1 MKDKA
6 MNEMPETEN
15 VGIMQGFL
23 DSLNEEG
30 DDELDDDGYG
40 AEMMLERRPD
50 SPEILMN
57 NLRGDMRSIDARRD
71 ELADLVGYEVAAE
84 TPEPVL
90 AMLQPILAQGGGI
103 GALPQ
108 SGPMAQGPQPP
119 LGMPPGVPPGG
130 AMPPPP
136 QQGGIAALLAG
147 AGGGAPPGPPPGA
160 PPLPNPATPA
170 GPGAPVGMAR
180 GGPVVQR
187 FEEGSDEDGVTPGT
201 GTSSGDLGFR
211 PTPEMV
217 ALARQRLMAQ
227 MTQGPSTVPDLK
239 AESKRYADI
248 YKDILGS
255 RSDLTQAQ
263 MLFGLGQRALG
274 FAANVD
280 DQGRPLRGSFI
291 SRLAGAA
298 RTLPSEMS
306 QYINQMDKEQRQLQL
321 LGVQAAEKDI
331 ARTKDANLKL
341 METQRKGWVEVLK
354 ADAKANQGVFG
365 SGLTGRML
373 SMFTEMAPKFA
384 RGELTPDQDNQ
395 FITAATQYTQPTQ
408 IESTDPLTG
417 EKSLRTQQNV
427 LPDFVS
433 SALAA
438 RQIKLPT
445 IGNRVLTATG
455 GGGGGG
461 AGTGAGGARVTPA
474 PEPGQDPRTLDAT
487 TQVIVSRAPKA
498 TFFDLAGTGVGVV
511 PVVVGG
517 FARMVP
523 LEAAG
528 NIKPEFQ
535 QSTRALTAM
544 VNQVVTRLQNSPQF
558 AEGER
563 KQLLAELDLKPGLL
577 QNRTGYINDLIAI
590 DNVFESKERQATEQ
604 AGVKELGIPA
614 RNRLYGQIGEYRYIR
629 DQLGI
634 RDRKISSPEQWNAA
648 PPGDYLVLDPNKGIY
663 VLGTKAAPTKR

>member
-187 FEEGSDEDGVTPGT
+187 FQTGSDEDGVTPGT
-201 GTSSGDLGFR
+201 DTSSGDLGFR

-217 ALARQRLMAQ
+217 ARARQQMLAQ
-227 MTQGPSTVPDLK
+227 MSQQPVTVPDLK

-321 LGVQAAEKDI
+321 LGVQAAEKNI
-331 ARTKDANLKL
+331 ASTKDANLKL
-341 METQRKGWVEVLK
+341 LETQRKGWAEVLK
-354 ADAKANQGVFG
+354 ADSKATQGVFG
-365 SGLTGRML
+365 SSLTGRML
-373 SMFTEMAPKFA
+373 AMFNEMAPKFA
-384 RGELTPDQDNQ
+384 RGELTPEQDNQ
-395 FITAATQYTQPTQ
+395 FLIAATQYTQPTQ

-417 EKSLRTQQNV
+417 EKSLRTQRNV
-427 LPDFVS
+427 LPDVVS
-433 SALAA
+433 TALAI
-438 RQIKLPT
+438 RKIKLPT
-445 IGNRVLTATG
+445 MDDRVLTATG
-455 GGGGGG
+455 GGGG
-461 AGTGAGGARVTPA
+461 AGGARVVPA
-474 PEPGQDPRTLDAT
+474 PVPGQDPTTLDAA
-487 TQVIVSRAPKA
+487 TQVAVNRAPKA
-498 TFFDLAGTGVGVV
+498 TFFDLSATGTGLV

-517 FARMVP
+517 FSKMVP
-523 LEAAG
+523 FEFAG

-535 QSTRALTAM
+535 QSTTALTNM
-544 VNQVVTRLQNSPQF
+544 VNQIVTRLQNSPQF

-563 KQLLAELDLKPGLL
+563 KSLLGELDLKPGIL
-577 QNRTGYINDLIAI
+577 QNRTGYINRLVAI
-590 DNVFESKERQATEQ
+590 DNVFESKEKQATEQ
-604 AGVKELGIPA
+604 SQVKEIGIPA

-634 RDRKISSPEQWNAA
+634 RDRKINSTEQWNAA
-648 PPGDYLVLDPNKGIY
+648 PPGEYLVLDPAKGIY
-663 VLGTKAAPTKR
+663 VLGTKAAPTTR

>member
-1 MKDKA
+1 MDDKA
-6 MNEMPETEN
+6 MGEMPETEN

-30 DDELDDDGYG
+30 DDLEDEDGYG

-71 ELADLVGYEVAAE
+71 ELADLVGYEAASE
-84 TPEPVL
+84 TPESVL
-90 AMLQPILAQGGGI
+90 AMLQPILAQQGGI

-160 PPLPNPATPA
+160 PPLPNPAGPG

-187 FEEGSDEDGVTPGT
+187 FQVGSDEDGVTPSE

-217 ALARQRLMAQ
+217 ALARQQLLKS
-227 MTQGPSTVPDLK
+227 MTQAPAAVPNLEDEAK
-239 AESKRYADI
+239 RQAEI
-248 YKDILGS
+248 YKKILGDRTES
-255 RSDLTQAQ
+255 TQAQ
-263 MLFGLGQRALG
+263 MLLGLGQRALG

-280 DQGRPLRGSFI
+280 DQGRPLRGSFL
-291 SRLAGAA
+291 SRLAGAS
-298 RTLPSEMS
+298 RTLPGEMS

-341 METQRKGWVEVLK
+341 METQRKGWAEILK

-365 SGLTGRML
+365 GSLTGRML
-373 SMFTEMAPKFA
+373 GMFNEMAPKFA
-384 RGELTPDQDNQ
+384 RGELTPEQDNQ

-408 IESTDPLTG
+408 IESVNPLTG
-417 EKSLRTQQNV
+417 EKSLRTQQNI

-438 RQIKLPT
+438 RKIKLPT
-445 IGNRVLTATG
+445 VGAQVLTAPSG
-455 GGGGGG
+455 
-461 AGTGAGGARVTPA
+461 GTGRVTPA
-474 PEPGQDPRTLDAT
+474 PVPGQNPTTLDPA
-487 TQVIVSRAPKA
+487 TQVAVNRAPKA
-498 TFFDLAGTGVGVV
+498 TFFDLSSSGTGLV

-517 FARMVP
+517 FAKLVP
-523 LEAAG
+523 FEFAG

-535 QSTRALTAM
+535 QATTALDNM
-544 VNQVVTRLQNSPQF
+544 VNQIVTRLQNSPQF

-563 KQLLAELDLKPGLL
+563 KQLLAELDIKPAML
-577 QNRTGYINDLIAI
+577 QNRTGYINRLVAL
-590 DNVFESKERQATEQ
+590 DNVFASKEQQAVDQ
-604 AGVKELGIPA
+604 AEVKDIGIAA
-614 RNRLYGQIGEYRYIR
+614 RNKLYAQIGEFRYVR

-634 RDRKISSPEQWNAA
+634 RDRKINSTEQWNGA
-648 PPGDYLVLDPNKGIY
+648 PPGEYLVLDPARGIY
-663 VLGTKAAPTKR
+663 VLGTKLPPPKK

>member
-6 MNEMPETEN
+6 MNEMPETDN

-30 DDELDDDGYG
+30 DDGVDEDGYG

-71 ELADLVGYEVAAE
+71 ELADLVGYEVAAD

-103 GALPQ
+103 GTLPQ

-160 PPLPNPATPA
+160 PPLPNPATPG

-187 FEEGSDEDGVTPGT
+187 FEEGSDEDGVTPST

-217 ALARQRLMAQ
+217 ALARQRLMSQ
-227 MTQGPSTVPDLK
+227 MTQGPAAVPDLK
-239 AESKRYADI
+239 AESQRYANI
-248 YKDILGS
+248 YKDILGN

-280 DQGRPLRGSFI
+280 DQGRPLRGSFL
-291 SRLAGAA
+291 SRVAGAA

-306 QYINQMDKEQRQLQL
+306 QYIGQMDKEQRQLQL
-321 LGVQAAEKDI
+321 LGVQEI
-331 ARTKDANLKL
+331 
-341 METQRKGWVEVLK
+341 
-354 ADAKANQGVFG
+354 
-365 SGLTGRML
+365 GR
-373 SMFTEMAPKFA
+373 
-384 RGELTPDQDNQ
+384 
-395 FITAATQYTQPTQ
+395 
-408 IESTDPLTG
+408 
-417 EKSLRTQQNV
+417 V
-427 LPDFVS
+427 HV
-433 SALAA
+433 
-438 RQIKLPT
+438 
-445 IGNRVLTATG
+445 
-455 GGGGGG
+455 
-461 AGTGAGGARVTPA
+461 
-474 PEPGQDPRTLDAT
+474 
-487 TQVIVSRAPKA
+487 
-498 TFFDLAGTGVGVV
+498 
-511 PVVVGG
+511 
-517 FARMVP
+517 
-523 LEAAG
+523 
-528 NIKPEFQ
+528 
-535 QSTRALTAM
+535 
-544 VNQVVTRLQNSPQF
+544 
-558 AEGER
+558 
-563 KQLLAELDLKPGLL
+563 
-577 QNRTGYINDLIAI
+577 
-590 DNVFESKERQATEQ
+590 
-604 AGVKELGIPA
+604 
-614 RNRLYGQIGEYRYIR
+614 
-629 DQLGI
+629 
-634 RDRKISSPEQWNAA
+634 
-648 PPGDYLVLDPNKGIY
+648 
-663 VLGTKAAPTKR
+663 

>member
-1 MKDKA
+1 
-6 MNEMPETEN
+6 
-15 VGIMQGFL
+15 
-23 DSLNEEG
+23 
-30 DDELDDDGYG
+30 
-40 AEMMLERRPD
+40 
-50 SPEILMN
+50 
-57 NLRGDMRSIDARRD
+57 
-71 ELADLVGYEVAAE
+71 
-84 TPEPVL
+84 
-90 AMLQPILAQGGGI
+90 
-103 GALPQ
+103 
-108 SGPMAQGPQPP
+108 
-119 LGMPPGVPPGG
+119 PGG

-187 FEEGSDEDGVTPGT
+187 FQTGSDEDGVTPGT
-201 GTSSGDLGFR
+201 DTSSGDLGFR

-217 ALARQRLMAQ
+217 ARARQQMLAQ
-227 MTQGPSTVPDLK
+227 MSQQPVTVPDLK

-321 LGVQAAEKDI
+321 LGVQAAEKNI
-331 ARTKDANLKL
+331 ASTKDANLKL
-341 METQRKGWVEVLK
+341 LETQRKGWAEVLK
-354 ADAKANQGVFG
+354 ADSKATQGVFG
-365 SGLTGRML
+365 SSLTGRML
-373 SMFTEMAPKFA
+373 AMFNEMAPKFA
-384 RGELTPDQDNQ
+384 RGELTPEQDNQ
-395 FITAATQYTQPTQ
+395 FLIAATQYTQPTQ

-417 EKSLRTQQNV
+417 EKSLRTQRNV
-427 LPDFVS
+427 LPDVVS
-433 SALAA
+433 TALAI
-438 RQIKLPT
+438 RKIKLPT
-445 IGNRVLTATG
+445 MDDRVLTATG
-455 GGGGGG
+455 GGGG
-461 AGTGAGGARVTPA
+461 AGGARVVPA
-474 PEPGQDPRTLDAT
+474 PVPGQDPTTLDAA
-487 TQVIVSRAPKA
+487 TQVAVNRAPKA
-498 TFFDLAGTGVGVV
+498 TFFDLSATGTGLV

-517 FARMVP
+517 FSKMVP
-523 LEAAG
+523 FEFAG

-535 QSTRALTAM
+535 QSTTALTNM
-544 VNQVVTRLQNSPQF
+544 VNQIVTRLQNSPQF

-563 KQLLAELDLKPGLL
+563 KSLLGELDLKPAIL
-577 QNRTGYINDLIAI
+577 QNRTGYINRLVAI
-590 DNVFESKERQATEQ
+590 DNVFESKEKQATEQ
-604 AGVKELGIPA
+604 SQVKEIGIPA
-614 RNRLYGQIGEYRYIR
+614 RNKLYGQIGEYRYIR

-634 RDRKISSPEQWNAA
+634 RDRKINSTEQWNAA
-648 PPGDYLVLDPNKGIY
+648 PPGEYLVLDPTKGIY
-663 VLGTKAAPTKR
+663 VLGTKAAPTTR